1 MENSFNTELETP
13 ELESLSSLAQH
24 LVYRLPG
31 CDDEMIRLTLREVYR
46 DFCRRACCLR
56 VRRRFSEPIC
66 RIPIVYGGTILQVT
80 EVRDGSHIL
89 HSPYEY
95 RYNGEIISIPRL
107 RDGCVEVSW
116 IEIPSLSSENAPK
129 WLIDKYGDALCSG
142 VLGRLYS
149 MSGKAWS
156 DPQMAV
162 IEGQRYEA
170 VVNQVCAQLYSVD
183 GSGKL
188 GSVYDTSDLI

>member
-1 MENSFNTELETP
+1 MENSFNAELETP

-31 CDDEMIRLTLREVYR
+31 CDDEVIRLTLREVYR
-46 DFCRRACCLR
+46 DFCRRSCCLR
-56 VRRRFSEPIC
+56 VRRRFTEPVC
-66 RIPIVYGGTILQVT
+66 CLPIVYGGTILNIT

-89 HSPYEY
+89 RSTLEY
-95 RYNGEIISIPRL
+95 YYDGRVVTIPRL
-107 RDGCVEVSW
+107 RDGCVEISW
-116 IEIPSLSSENAPK
+116 IEVPGLSSEDAPK

-170 VVNQVCAQLYSVD
+170 VVNQVCAQLYSID